1 MVDGEDAE
9 RNRWRTGRPHV
20 WKHCR
25 QRRERTGSLL
35 GENGRWMFSIML
47 NVEENEENNCN
58 YLPS

>member
-1 MVDGEDAE
+1 MEDGASTRVEALQTE
-9 RNRWRTGRPHV
+9 EGENGQLV
-20 WKHCR
+20 
-25 QRRERTGSLL
+25 